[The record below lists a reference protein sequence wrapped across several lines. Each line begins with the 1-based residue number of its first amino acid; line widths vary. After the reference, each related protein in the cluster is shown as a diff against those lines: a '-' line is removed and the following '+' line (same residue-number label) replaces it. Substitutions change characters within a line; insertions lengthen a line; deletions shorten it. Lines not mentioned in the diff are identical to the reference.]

1 MLRALEQ
8 RDCPDDRATG
18 FVHQTFFS
26 DEMVVSPMGLFIV
39 KSCLQLWNVT
49 SSIVD
54 DAQRC
59 IAGATPRGP
68 TRPRSGL
75 ASRKLMPVLCAI
87 ASHLLAAV
95 RRHHCTATASHQRH
109 PCERPPRPRKQ
120 FSTAKQPSRGRLQ
133 TLHDGIRNPTAKRRG
148 RPPKTRPATGGAS
161 SVVFGDELSQAF
173 EKEMETDADANSR
186 LMLMPESQLKRS
198 GNNPLQSEDDSIIHP
213 NFAAVL
219 NVAKPAAQLDAHSV
233 SSTTK

>member
-1 MLRALEQ
+1 MIKR
-8 RDCPDDRATG
+8 
-18 FVHQTFFS
+18 
-26 DEMVVSPMGLFIV
+26 
-39 KSCLQLWNVT
+39 
-49 SSIVD
+49 
-54 DAQRC
+54 
-59 IAGATPRGP
+59 
-68 TRPRSGL
+68 
-75 ASRKLMPVLCAI
+75 RKLRKKSRQRTDHLMDVLVVQHAKWTALRLHRCLGHFNKP
-87 ASHLLAAV
+87 AS
-95 RRHHCTATASHQRH
+95 
-109 PCERPPRPRKQ
+109 ERPPRPRKQ

-198 GNNPLQSEDDSIIHP
+198 GSNLLQSEDDSIIHP

-219 NVAKPAAQLDAHSV
+219 NVAKPAAQLDAHSI